1 MVAVPERITRL
12 EQQPWIAHI
21 IRAIQR
27 YLSRLGSQFAAATAY
42 FSILAVVPVLMMAFS
57 VTGLVLTV
65 VQPGLLA
72 DVTEVVA
79 DVLGKADPA
88 TQQQILALVNNA
100 LSSFWTI
107 GIIGLLVALYTGA
120 KWMGHLKNAVRTQWR
135 PGFDLR
141 PEKINIVI
149 KTLGN
154 LVLLGGL
161 LIGMGVMFGL
171 ASLSTSLANSLVAW
185 LGLSDQPWIAPLVRI
200 ASVVVSIADGWLIF
214 MYLYTVLPET
224 REPWSIVRRGA
235 LLGSL
240 ALVALQFLASYLIS
254 AFRGNAAA
262 LIFGPVIVLMLFFNI
277 FAQLVLFVA
286 AWIATARHVAIP
298 VDPQQQAVASAS
310 PPESQQE
317 QDEEAKVVP
326 EAVAVRSV
334 RAGMSA
340 GYVTGAAT
348 GVGLGAAL
356 AYLVSAG
363 VRGRKSSKNRRS
375 TPSAHQ

>member
-1 MVAVPERITRL
+1 MVAVPERIRRL
-12 EQQPWIAHI
+12 EQQPSIAHM

-42 FSILAVVPVLMMAFS
+42 FSVLAVVPVLMMAFS

-65 VQPGLLA
+65 VRPGLLGE
-72 DVTEVVA
+72 VTDVVA
-79 DVLGKADPA
+79 DVLGKAEPA
-88 TQQQILALVNNA
+88 TQKQILDLVNHA

-107 GIIGLLVALYTGA
+107 GIIGLLAALYTGA

-141 PEKINIVI
+141 PEKKNIVI

-185 LGLSDQPWIAPLVRI
+185 LGLSDQAWIAPLVRI
-200 ASVVVSIADGWLIF
+200 ASVVISIGDGWLIF

-262 LIFGPVIVLMLFFNI
+262 VIFGPVIVLMLFFNI

-298 VDPQQQAVASAS
+298 VGPQEEEEAVSSAS
-310 PPESQQE
+310 PPESQHE
-317 QDEEAKVVP
+317 PDDATKVVP

-363 VRGRKSSKNRRS
+363 VRGRRRS
-375 TPSAHQ
+375 

>member
-1 MVAVPERITRL
+1 
-12 EQQPWIAHI
+12 
-21 IRAIQR
+21 
-27 YLSRLGSQFAAATAY
+27 
-42 FSILAVVPVLMMAFS
+42 
-57 VTGLVLTV
+57 
-65 VQPGLLA
+65 
-72 DVTEVVA
+72 
-79 DVLGKADPA
+79 
-88 TQQQILALVNNA
+88 
-100 LSSFWTI
+100 
-107 GIIGLLVALYTGA
+107 
-120 KWMGHLKNAVRTQWR
+120 
-135 PGFDLR
+135 
-141 PEKINIVI
+141 
-149 KTLGN
+149 
-154 LVLLGGL
+154 
-161 LIGMGVMFGL
+161 
-171 ASLSTSLANSLVAW
+171 
-185 LGLSDQPWIAPLVRI
+185 VRI
-200 ASVVVSIADGWLIF
+200 ASVVISIGDGWLIF

-262 LIFGPVIVLMLFFNI
+262 VIFGPVIVLMLFFNI

-298 VDPQQQAVASAS
+298 VGPQEEEAVSSAS
-310 PPESQQE
+310 PPESQHE
-317 QDEEAKVVP
+317 PDEAAKVVP

-363 VRGRKSSKNRRS
+363 VRGRRKS
-375 TPSAHQ
+375 

>member
-1 MVAVPERITRL
+1 
-12 EQQPWIAHI
+12 
-21 IRAIQR
+21 
-27 YLSRLGSQFAAATAY
+27 
-42 FSILAVVPVLMMAFS
+42 MMAFS

-65 VQPGLLA
+65 VQPGLLG
-72 DVTEVVA
+72 DVTDVVA
-79 DVLGKADPA
+79 DVLGKAEPA
-88 TQQQILALVNNA
+88 TQKQILDLVNNA

-107 GIIGLLVALYTGA
+107 GIIGLLAALYTGA

-141 PEKINIVI
+141 PEKKNIVI

-185 LGLSDQPWIAPLVRI
+185 LGLSDQAWIAPLVRI
-200 ASVVVSIADGWLIF
+200 ASVVISIGDGWLIF

-224 REPWSIVRRGA
+224 REPWFIVRRGA

-262 LIFGPVIVLMLFFNI
+262 VIFGPVIVLMLFFNI

-298 VDPQQQAVASAS
+298 VGSQEEEEVSSAS
-310 PPESQQE
+310 PPDSQQE
-317 QDEEAKVVP
+317 PDEAAKVVP
-326 EAVAVRSV
+326 EAVAARSV

-363 VRGRKSSKNRRS
+363 VRGRRRKS
-375 TPSAHQ
+375 